1 MRDLSRHCGTGIAR
15 LEWKC
20 VKWTPLSITLQSALC
35 TALSWLL
42 SKLWVTLLSAGLL
55 LFLFL
60 SSAWSSSAFWK
71 VGGPAEYP
79 LPIFVLNT
87 AAQGLRSV
95 RLEKELNHAS
105 EGRAVPAVSCDLCW
119 GGFPL
124 SVGINEL
131 WGEQGKVGHH
141 LRSSHH
147 PTSCI
152 TSWLRPILQ
161 CYPSLKLFCRK
172 SQHRK
177 ESLPQK

>member
-124 SVGINEL
+124 TL
-131 WGEQGKVGHH
+131 YGHKWA
-141 LRSSHH
+141 LGRARQSGAPPQVISSPHFLHH
-147 PTSCI
+147 IVTEAYTAVLP
-152 TSWLRPILQ
+152 
-161 CYPSLKLFCRK
+161 
-172 SQHRK
+172 
-177 ESLPQK
+177 ES